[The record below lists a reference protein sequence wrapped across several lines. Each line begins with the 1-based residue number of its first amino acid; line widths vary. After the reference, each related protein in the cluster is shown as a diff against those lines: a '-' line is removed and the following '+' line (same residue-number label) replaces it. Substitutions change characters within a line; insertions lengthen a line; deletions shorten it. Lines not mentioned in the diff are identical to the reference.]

1 MRRTT
6 SRRTMSALAIT
17 ALAATTALTGAGTA
31 GAALTA
37 TAAGPAHQARQAR
50 PVPAAIGHRVGKGQY
65 PSPLSLAD
73 CQAQLQS
80 SCYGATQLEQA
91 YNEHPLFG
99 KGITGAGRTIVIVD
113 SFGSPTI
120 QHDLD
125 VYSAQYGI
133 PSAHV
138 KVVQSG
144 TVPPFDPTDGDML
157 GWAEETTIDVDM
169 AHAMAPGANI
179 VLLETGVS
187 ETEGTTGFP
196 EMMNG
201 EDALVKQGVGDVISQ
216 SFGATENTFPG
227 FDQGD
232 YSSLLNLRYAFKD
245 AAAHGVSV
253 LAASGDNGST
263 DAGPDG
269 STLYPYQ
276 VTSWPPSDPL
286 VTGVG
291 ATTVQLDAQGNRLSP
306 DTVWDDP
313 STNSGASGGGKSK
326 VFGRPLFQA
335 GVQNVVG
342 NTRGVPDVSMLGDP
356 LTGVW
361 TYNSFGPDDTGW
373 ELWGGTSVATPI
385 FSGVV
390 ALADQA
396 AGHRLGNLNYAL
408 YALGAL
414 QRAGAKGT
422 GLTDVVGGS
431 NTYNGVPGQ
440 PVTPGYD
447 LATGWGTVDASK
459 FVPAIAALG

>member
-6 SRRTMSALAIT
+6 RRRTMSALAVT
-17 ALAATTALTGAGTA
+17 ALAAGTAFTGAGTA
-31 GAALTA
+31 GAALTV
-37 TAAGPAHQARQAR
+37 TAAGSAH
-50 PVPAAIGHRVGKGQY
+50 PVPAAIGHRLTGHQY
-65 PSPLSLAD
+65 PSPLSIAQ

-91 YNEHPLFG
+91 YNEHPLFA

-133 PSAHV
+133 PSANV
-138 KVVQSG
+138 KVVKSG
-144 TVPPFDPTDGDML
+144 TVPPFDPTNGDMT

-196 EMMNG
+196 EMMTG
-201 EDALVKQGVGDVISQ
+201 EDALIKQGVGDVISQ

-227 FDQGD
+227 FDKGD

-245 AAAHGVSV
+245 AAAHGVTV
-253 LAASGDNGST
+253 LAASGDDGAT
-263 DAGPDG
+263 DAESDG
-269 STLYPYQ
+269 STLYPQQ

-291 ATTVQLDAQGNRLSP
+291 ATTVKLDDNGNRLSP

-313 STNSGASGGGKSK
+313 STDSGASGGGKSK
-326 VFGRPLFQA
+326 VFNRPLFQTGVA
-335 GVQNVVG
+335 GVVG
-342 NTRGVPDVSMLGDP
+342 NSRGVPDVSMLGDP

-361 TYNSFGPDDTGW
+361 TYNSFGPDDNGW

-390 ALADQA
+390 ALAAQE
-396 AGHRLGNLNYAL
+396 AGHRLGNLNYGL

-414 QRAGAKGT
+414 QQAGAPGT